1 MNPKFRSLTRHEMFY
16 GITPKTNL
24 VNGGIANSSS
34 ITKLA
39 STPINQPYITP
50 TPGVSFNTDIVA
62 QQQAAFIFSDFLW
75 KYRWEIGITSLVVVG
90 AILYVNSKNKSEE
103 ENSMLSSRVYF

>member
-1 MNPKFRSLTRHEMFY
+1 MFY

-24 VNGGIANSSS
+24 LNCGIANSPS

-50 TPGVSFNTDIVA
+50 TPSISFNTDIVV
-62 QQQAAFIFSDFLW
+62 QHQAAFIFSDFLW
-75 KYRWEIGITSLVVVG
+75 KYRWEIGIGIGVLVIG
-90 AILYVNSKNKSEE
+90 GLYIYNTNKKSEE
-103 ENSMLSSRVYF
+103 ENRNR

>member
-1 MNPKFRSLTRHEMFY
+1 MNPKFRPLTRHEMFY

-39 STPINQPYITP
+39 STPINQPYIAT
-50 TPGVSFNTDIVA
+50 TPGISFNTDVVA
-62 QQQAAFIFSDFLW
+62 QQQATFIFSDFLW
-75 KYRWEIGITSLVVVG
+75 KYRWPIGITSLVVVG

-103 ENSMLSSRVYF
+103 ENRNR